1 MAVVTYERVIKD
13 KGTRDELV
21 NLHAL
26 DEGQWVLVRHESPHK
41 LESKWF
47 GPYQIIEKKLLGTYR
62 LQDPNGKEL
71 AALVHGNR
79 LIQAN
84 IRTTDELRR
93 LWASPST
100 KDALRRQNA
109 RLELIPSDPE
119 NTKALETYLM
129 DLSADELDPEPIHS
143 PPKRKRVDEHP
154 AKGDKRHKMSDL
166 VVKVPY
172 K

>member
-1 MAVVTYERVIKD
+1 
-13 KGTRDELV
+13 
-21 NLHAL
+21 
-26 DEGQWVLVRHESPHK
+26 
-41 LESKWF
+41 
-47 GPYQIIEKKLLGTYR
+47 LGTYR
-62 LQDPNGKEL
+62 LQGPNGKEL

-93 LWASPST
+93 LWASPSI

-129 DLSADELDPEPIHS
+129 DLAPDELDPEPIRTEPIRS

-154 AKGDKRHKMSDL
+154 AKGDKRRKMSDL

-172 K
+172 KRWLEQIEVQRLIDANTPPSST